1 MGNLTNSQKSIW
13 VTEQYY
19 KGSSI
24 NNICGSATIEEQIDF
39 EKLREAIEIVC
50 LKHDNFRLQIEIKDG
65 EPQQKLTEKKE
76 VEINFL
82 NISNQEQLKEETNKI
97 VRKSFELENSKL
109 YKFYIY
115 KFQNGEGGFMLNI
128 HHLIAD
134 AWTLAFICNEIIKT
148 YSDLK
153 QNKEIE
159 RKAIYSYIDYI
170 KAEQEYLES
179 EKYQKDKEYWNAKF
193 EKITEVATIP
203 GSKKEPNENEAAG
216 ERKQFNLTKN
226 EVEKIKQY
234 CKENKISL
242 YNFFMA
248 IYAIYIGEISNLDE
262 FVIGTPIL
270 NRTNFKE
277 KNAAGMFINMAP
289 FKINISEEEEIK
301 EFTKQI
307 AIDSMGMLK
316 HQKYSYQCL
325 LEDLRKKNNKIPNL
339 YNILLSYQITNA
351 HQSGGDMTYKTE
363 WTFNGCC
370 AENMDIQIY
379 DLNDTGSL
387 NISYDYKTSIYDT
400 KDIDNLHKRILNLI
414 EQIVNKE
421 NVKIKELE
429 IVTPKEKEKLLVEF
443 NKTEMEYDKTGTVIK
458 LFEKQVEQTPEKTAI
473 ISNGQHLTY
482 KELNEKANMLAR
494 EMMAKGVKQQDIV
507 GIMLNR
513 SPEMIIGLIAILK
526 CGATYL
532 PIDPE
537 YPAERIS
544 YMLDNSETKI
554 ILVNSNTE
562 KYTPNNCEAI
572 DVEKI
577 SAQSNENLNLNIS
590 EKSLAYLIYTSG
602 STGKPKGV
610 MVTNQNLNNFV
621 NGIKKVVEFNSDKT
635 MLSVTTICF
644 DIFGLEMWCTLTSGM
659 TLVVANEEEQNMP
672 TLLNKLCLENKV
684 NMIQTTPSRYSVIFA
699 EKSNLQFLDNIT
711 EILVGGE
718 PLNNKILTKMR
729 ENSKAKIFNLYG
741 PTETT
746 IWSTV
751 KEMTQ
756 KQEITVGKPIANTQC
771 YILNKNH
778 KILPLNVPGELYIGG
793 DGVTNGY
800 LKREDLNNEKF
811 IKTQFAPNKVIY
823 NTNDLAYYKENGEI
837 VHLGRTDSQVK
848 MRGYR
853 IELGEIE
860 NIIEKNKN
868 VNQAVVIK
876 QTIGNNREVLIAHYT
891 VTKPNTDIIEELKE
905 SLNKELPQYM
915 VPQYFSEIEKM
926 PYTPNGKIDRKAL
939 AKIELQE
946 INKTIVKP
954 RNELDKEL
962 INILSKMLR
971 VENISITDTLLDL
984 GGDSLTAITLSTK
997 ILSKYNVQVN
1007 IKELLSSYTIK
1018 DLSDYI
1024 KENKNEGTI
1033 KAKIEK
1039 APEQEAYP
1047 LSSAQ
1052 TRIYY
1057 NSKMIGD
1064 QNLVYNMPGAI
1075 MVNKILDKEKV
1086 EESIN
1091 KIIERHSTL
1100 RTKFVLE
1107 NNNVVQKIEP
1117 EVKLSVPVYH
1127 NSEDEVKEI
1136 INNFSKPFELEKAPL
1151 LRVELHY
1158 INNEKTLLLVDSHH
1172 IVMDGTSLNNLIIE
1186 FERLYNGENLK
1197 KIPIQYK
1204 DYAVWEE
1211 KFNKGEELK
1220 KIENYWVNKFKN
1232 SEFEQLN
1239 LPYDYKITGTRSYNG
1254 NRVTNVID
1262 EKKFRKIE
1270 RYAKK
1275 IGASPYMFFISAFY
1289 ILLYKYTG
1297 QNEII
1302 LGSPI
1307 ANRDRN
1313 EMKRMIGMFVNN
1325 IVTKA
1330 NINPEE
1336 TFQNFL
1342 NEMREQILDDLS
1354 NQPYPFDMLVKKL
1367 GIKADNSRNP
1377 LFDVMFTYQNK
1388 EENTLKLDENETK
1401 IVELNNKIAKFNL
1414 SMEIKPKSH
1423 AINIEYST
1431 DLFKEQTIYRLFEH
1445 YFNVI
1450 DCIMENANVLIKD
1463 IEIISKEE
1471 KNKILNEFNN
1481 TKTDYPRNKTVIQ
1494 LFEEQVEKTPN
1505 KIAVSF
1511 ENKNL
1516 TYKELNVKANQLADY
1531 ISRQQV
1537 NSEDVI
1543 AILLDKSLEMI
1554 IAILAIL
1561 KNGCTYLPIDIGY
1574 PKERKE
1580 YILKDSNAKL
1590 LLTSRELR
1598 LETDLLV
1605 KTIYIDLNTENI
1617 YFQGE
1622 KANLNYQG
1630 KPSDLAYIMYT
1641 SGSTGKPKGVMI
1653 ENRSIVRLVKNTNYI
1668 KFKEDDKVLQ
1678 TGSIVFD
1685 ACTLEI
1691 WGSLLNGLELYIIK
1705 KEDLLDASLLHTY
1718 ILKNKISVLW
1728 LTAPLFNQLCEEN
1741 PHMFRTVR
1749 CVLSGGDV
1757 LSCKHINIVRS
1768 ANPNLMIING
1778 YGPTENTTFSCCHH
1792 IEKNYKQSI
1801 PIGRPIANST
1811 GYIVSKDGNLQPIG
1825 IPGELWV
1832 GGDGVARGYVNNAD
1846 LTKEKFIK
1854 NPFGNGKI
1862 YKTGDL
1868 TKWNE
1873 DGTIEFLGRI
1883 DSQIKIRGFRVEL
1896 SEITEM
1902 ISQYDEIKEA
1912 YTVFKNVKTEKAI
1925 CTYIVGKTQ
1934 VNIEKLKDYLS
1945 SFLPQYMIPKYIV
1958 QLKELPKNQN
1968 GKIDKNALPE
1978 IIEQSERN
1986 RKILLPVDE
1995 IEKSIYNAFKSVLK
2009 IEELSTDDNFFESGG
2024 DSISAMRLQVE
2035 ALKKNLNITYGDI
2048 FKYPTVQLMA
2058 KYLKDTDSKVELGI
2072 GQDYKKYDNIIKD
2085 NVLEELTNRTIG
2097 YTPIG
2102 DVLLT
2107 GVTGF
2112 LGAHIL
2118 DSYLKQETG
2127 TIYCLIRGK
2136 NHTPALER
2144 LQNVL
2149 HFYFKDKYDRYIGKR
2164 IKCIEGDITLDKL
2177 GLSNKEY
2184 NELGSNVKTVIH
2196 SAALVKHFGNYRE
2209 FEEINVKGTKRII
2222 EFCQEFKTRLM
2233 HISTIS
2239 VSGNNFAEGSYIEN
2253 EIKEEI
2259 QYGENKFFVGQNLE
2273 NLYVKSKFLAEK
2285 EVLDAITNGLE
2296 AYILRMGN
2304 LTSRFSEGKFQQ
2316 NHIENAFVN
2325 RVKTFLQLGCIPE
2338 YMMEGY
2344 VEFTPIDYSG
2354 DAIIKIANHYD
2365 KEFSIMHL
2373 LNNKHLLLTKFYE
2386 ILCQLGIK
2394 LKIVSSEEFEKMI
2407 NDMLQDENKSD
2418 VLQGI
2423 IRDFNSE
2430 KKLIYESNIKIK
2442 SDFTKEFLKKID
2454 FEWPDIDKKYI
2465 RKYLEYL
2472 IEIGYLNIKLKED

>member
-50 LKHDNFRLQIEIKDG
+50 LKHDNFRLQLEIKDG
-65 EPQQKLTEKKE
+65 KPQQKLTEKKE

-148 YSDLK
+148 YSNLK

-193 EKITEVATIP
+193 EKIPEVATIP

-216 ERKQFNLTKN
+216 ERKQFNLAKS

-289 FKINISEEEEIK
+289 FKINISEEEEFK

-387 NISYDYKTSIYDT
+387 NISYDYKTSIYDV

-421 NVKIKELE
+421 NIKIKELE
-429 IVTPKEKEKLLVEF
+429 IVTPEEKEKLLVEF

-554 ILVNSNTE
+554 ILVNSSTE
-562 KYTPNNCEAI
+562 RYSPNNCEAI

-610 MVTNQNLNNFV
+610 MVTTQNLNNFV

-823 NTNDLAYYKENGEI
+823 STNDLAYYKENGEI

-1275 IGASPYMFFISAFY
+1275 IGVSPYMFFISAFY

-1450 DCIMENANVLIKD
+1450 DCIMENANVLIRD

-1494 LFEEQVEKTPN
+1494 LFEEQVKKN
-1505 KIAVSF
+1505 AGQIAV
-1511 ENKNL
+1511 ECGIEKI
-1516 TYKELNVKANQLADY
+1516 TYKELDEKSNYLANKLSKHG
-1531 ISRQQV
+1531 IEV
-1537 NSEDVI
+1537 GDVI
-1543 AILLDKSLEMI
+1543 GININRSIELI
-1554 IAILAIL
+1554 IAMIATLKLGAI
-1561 KNGCTYLPIDIGY
+1561 YMPMYIGY
-1574 PKERKE
+1574 PNE
-1580 YILKDSNAKL
+1580 
-1590 LLTSRELR
+1590 R
-1598 LETDLLV
+1598 LEYMLQNSGAKVL
-1605 KTIYIDLNTENI
+1605 IYKDEKNLKFNGIREKIDSYMTMNTSEKLENCNK
-1617 YFQGE
+1617 FS
-1622 KANLNYQG
+1622 
-1630 KPSDLAYIMYT
+1630 SDETAYIIYT
-1641 SGSTGKPKGVMI
+1641 SGSTGKPKGVQI
-1653 ENRSIVRLVKNTNYI
+1653 RHRNLINFVEAFTKYYNNDITTKDRFLASTNISFDVSIW
-1668 KFKEDDKVLQ
+1668 
-1678 TGSIVFD
+1678 
-1685 ACTLEI
+1685 EI
-1691 WGSLLNGLELYIIK
+1691 FLPLLNGATLVLHEEEIIQNILTYVDSIEKNNITGLYIPPNILEDVYTLLKERENIK
-1705 KEDLLDASLLHTY
+1705 
-1718 ILKNKISVLW
+1718 INKILVGVE
-1728 LTAPLFNQLCEEN
+1728 PI
-1741 PHMFRTVR
+1741 R
-1749 CVLSGGDV
+1749 
-1757 LSCKHINIVRS
+1757 KNIL
-1768 ANPNLMIING
+1768 NKYYNLGHDIVIING
-1778 YGPTENTTFSCCHH
+1778 YGPTETTICCTALKYFRDEQDG
-1792 IEKNYKQSI
+1792 IV
-1801 PIGRPIANST
+1801 PIGRPLKNDNI
-1811 GYIVSKDGNLQPIG
+1811 YILSQDRNIQPIG
-1825 IPGELWV
+1825 VLGEIYVTGAGV
-1832 GGDGVARGYVNNAD
+1832 GKGYINKDEETNKNFLPNIFD
-1846 LTKEKFIK
+1846 NKSEKM
-1854 NPFGNGKI
+1854 
-1862 YKTGDL
+1862 YKTGDIA
-1868 TKWNE
+1868 KWNE
-1873 DGTIEFLGRI
+1873 DGTINFVGRN
-1883 DSQIKIRGFRVEL
+1883 DSQIKISGHRIEL
-1896 SEITEM
+1896 SEINQTIM
-1902 ISQYDEIKEA
+1902 KYPSIIKA
-1912 YTVFKNVKTEKAI
+1912 HTMTCKKGDKN
-1925 CTYIVGKTQ
+1925 YIVSYYIAEKEIAVTD
-1934 VNIEKLKDYLS
+1934 IEIFLKEKLAD
-1945 SFLPQYMIPKYIV
+1945 YMIPNFIL
-1958 QLKELPKNQN
+1958 QLPEFPLTPN
-1968 GKIDKNALPE
+1968 GKIDKEKLPTNFGIRAKFVEPRNEFEEKIAE
-1978 IIEQSERN
+1978 IF
-1986 RKILLPVDE
+1986 KKLFLLKKVG
-1995 IEKSIYNAFKSVLK
+1995 I
-2009 IEELSTDDNFFESGG
+2009 DDNFFDLGG
-2024 DSISAMRLQVE
+2024 DSLTAIKFQVE
-2035 ALKKNLNITYGDI
+2035 ALNLGLKITYSDI
-2048 FKYPTVQLMA
+2048 FSNPTIRMLSEKSNNKVIYKANEGYDYSNINRIIA
-2058 KYLKDTDSKVELGI
+2058 KNNINELKE
-2072 GQDYKKYDNIIKD
+2072 NINKHKIN
-2085 NVLEELTNRTIG
+2085 NVLLIG
-2097 YTPIG
+2097 A
-2102 DVLLT
+2102 
-2107 GVTGF
+2107 TGF
-2112 LGAHIL
+2112 LGVHIL
-2118 DSYLKQETG
+2118 EQLILADTNK
-2127 TIYCLIRGK
+2127 IYCIVRAKSSMEPETRLKK
-2136 NHTPALER
+2136 NLE
-2144 LQNVL
+2144 
-2149 HFYFKDKYDRYIGKR
+2149 FYFGDKYNYLFGDKI
-2164 IKCIEGDITLDKL
+2164 IVIDGDITDKKL
-2177 GLSNKEY
+2177 GQNDESFDLLAQK
-2184 NELGSNVKTVIH
+2184 VDVVIH
-2196 SAALVKHFGNYRE
+2196 TAAIVKHYGN
-2209 FEEINVKGTKRII
+2209 FKNFNDTNVVGTMNVA
-2222 EFCQEFKTRLM
+2222 EFCKKFNKKM
-2233 HISTIS
+2233 YYISTLS
-2239 VSGNNFAEGSYIEN
+2239 VSGNMMKENDDGETIEFREN
-2253 EIKEEI
+2253 EFYIGQDLNNVYIYTKFEAEMKIFEEI
-2259 QYGENKFFVGQNLE
+2259 QKGLDACILRIGNITNRYSDGKFQINVSENAFINRIKAILKLGVIPENFLKHKLE
-2273 NLYVKSKFLAEK
+2273 FTPVDCCAEAIVKIVENDPEFTVLHLFNNNFIGIDEILKTLKDIEK
-2285 EVLDAITNGLE
+2285 EVN
-2296 AYILRMGN
+2296 
-2304 LTSRFSEGKFQQ
+2304 
-2316 NHIENAFVN
+2316 
-2325 RVKTFLQLGCIPE
+2325 P
-2338 YMMEGY
+2338 
-2344 VEFTPIDYSG
+2344 
-2354 DAIIKIANHYD
+2354 
-2365 KEFSIMHL
+2365 
-2373 LNNKHLLLTKFYE
+2373 
-2386 ILCQLGIK
+2386 
-2394 LKIVSSEEFEKMI
+2394 VSNEEFKEKIDLALKDIKTKNEI
-2407 NDMLQDENKSD
+2407 NGIITDLDENKTLNLINYVIPNCDMTCSY
-2418 VLQGI
+2418 LEKIGYKWPI
-2423 IRDFNSE
+2423 IDNE
-2430 KKLIYESNIKIK
+2430 YI
-2442 SDFTKEFLKKID
+2442 
-2454 FEWPDIDKKYI
+2454 KKYI
-2465 RKYLEYL
+2465 QYFEKIKY
-2472 IEIGYLNIKLKED
+2472 I